1 MLVPSTPTSASGA
14 FWKGNELGGDPPA
27 QPTAP
32 STTSEV
38 VKSKSG
44 QPPRPA
50 WGWGAVVG
58 VRILVPPLKPSR
70 NTLAPEPL
78 LWNEGAPAPNSGL
91 GKEQGWWKR
100 GREEP

>member
-14 FWKGNELGGDPPA
+14 FWKGSELGGDPPA

-38 VKSKSG
+38 VKSKSS
-44 QPPRPA
+44 QPSRL
-50 WGWGAVVG
+50 GVGGSGG
-58 VRILVPPLKPSR
+58 VRILVPLRKPSR
-70 NTLAPEPL
+70 DTLAPEHL
-78 LWNEGAPAPNSGL
+78 LWNEGAPAPNFGHS
-91 GKEQGWWKR
+91 KEQGWWQR